1 MKNCPPKKNT
11 AKDRLM
17 TVFSGTKAKMWNVP
31 HFTFRSICETYYSIY
46 IFQGNY
52 KSRKL
57 EYSTTM
63 SAVLEA
69 KDSAGEIISINPATG
84 KEIGR
89 VPQTSVE
96 YVKAAVERSRAAFA
110 GWKNT
115 SFATR
120 RALIMKAREVILSEM
135 DEIAHLISA
144 ESGKPFG
151 EAIAMEI
158 APVLDLMQFFAR
170 NAEKMLGPKRVSI
183 GLYALLGRSSKIV
196 YHPLGVVG
204 IIPAWNYPF
213 SIPLGETAMALIAGN
228 SVVIKPS
235 ELTPF
240 VGLKIGEIFEKAR
253 APENL
258 VQVVTGGAR
267 TGAALVD
274 AAPDKIM
281 FTGSVA
287 TGKKIAEA
295 AAKNLIS
302 VVLELG
308 GKDPMI
314 VFDDANLDLA
324 AGAAVWGAFC
334 NAGQSCSSVERLYVQ
349 ERAAEEL
356 TKKIVERTK
365 NLILGSGENEN
376 VSVGAISSERQIKII
391 EAHVESFKTEGANIK
406 AGGKRRDAGSL
417 FFEPTVITG
426 ATNDM
431 RAMQEET
438 FGPTLPIA
446 TFKTE
451 EEAVRLAND
460 SEFGL
465 TASVWTR
472 DLAKGR
478 RVAEKIEAGSVCI
491 NEVLYTHGIGQTP
504 WGGFKNS
511 GRGRTHGREGLM
523 ELVQPQHIHTNRF
536 AVLPDAW
543 WLPYS
548 PEAVKTFRGF
558 AKYFA
563 SGSVFK
569 TALLVPQLIK
579 RVRELW
585 K

>member
-1 MKNCPPKKNT
+1 M
-11 AKDRLM
+11 AS
-17 TVFSGTKAKMWNVP
+17 V
-31 HFTFRSICETYYSIY
+31 I
-46 IFQGNY
+46 
-52 KSRKL
+52 KL
-57 EYSTTM
+57 ESNVEE
-63 SAVLEA
+63 S
-69 KDSAGEIISINPATG
+69 ISYNPATG
-84 KEIGR
+84 VEVGR
-89 VPQTSVE
+89 VAQTSAEDVQ
-96 YVKAAVERSRAAFA
+96 AAVDRSRETFHK
-110 GWKNT
+110 WKNT
-115 SFATR
+115 TFRER
-120 RALIMKAREVILSEM
+120 RALIMKAREVVLSEM

-158 APVLDLMQFFAR
+158 APVLDLMQYFAR
-170 NAEKMLGPKRVSI
+170 RAERILKPRRIGI
-183 GLYALLGRSSKIV
+183 GLYATMGRYSKIV

-213 SIPLGETAMALIAGN
+213 SIPLGEAAMALMAGN

-235 ELTPF
+235 ELTPII
-240 VGLKIGEIFEKAR
+240 GLKIGEVFAKAG

-258 VQVVTGGAR
+258 VQVISGDGR

-287 TGKKIAEA
+287 TGKKIAAA
-295 AAKNLIS
+295 AAKNLTS

-314 VFDDANLDLA
+314 VFDDANLELA

-334 NAGQSCSSVERLYVQ
+334 NAGQSCSSVERLYAQ
-349 ERAAEEL
+349 EGVAEKL
-356 TKKIVERTK
+356 TKLIVDKTRELKQGTGDR
-365 NLILGSGENEN
+365 ED
-376 VSVGAISSERQIKII
+376 VSIGAMSSERQLKIVEDHVNDFREAGATI
-391 EAHVESFKTEGANIK
+391 EI
-406 AGGKRRDAGSL
+406 GGKRNEALDGL
-417 FFEPTVITG
+417 FYEPTVITG

-431 RAMQEET
+431 RPMQEET

-451 EEAVRLAND
+451 EEAIALAND

-472 DLAKGR
+472 DYAKGK
-478 RVAEKIEAGSVCI
+478 RVAGKIEAGSVCV

-523 ELVQPQHIHTNRF
+523 ELVQPQHIHVNRF
-536 AVLPDAW
+536 ALLPDAW
-543 WLPYS
+543 WMPYS
-548 PEAVKTFRGF
+548 ATAVETFRGI
-558 AKYFA
+558 ATKFA
-563 SGSVFK
+563 SGSLAK
-569 TALLVPQLIK
+569 TTTLIPQLWK
-579 RVRELW
+579 RIRELR
-585 K
+585 KK

>member
-1 MKNCPPKKNT
+1 MESVIQLRP
-11 AKDRLM
+11 
-17 TVFSGTKAKMWNVP
+17 
-31 HFTFRSICETYYSIY
+31 E
-46 IFQGNY
+46 Q
-52 KSRKL
+52 
-57 EYSTTM
+57 EQ
-63 SAVLEA
+63 
-69 KDSAGEIISINPATG
+69 IISYNPATG
-84 KEIGR
+84 EEVGR
-89 VPQTSVE
+89 VANCTSEEVL
-96 YVKAAVERSRAAFA
+96 AAVESSRESFHR
-110 GWKNT
+110 WKKA
-115 SFATR
+115 SFRER
-120 RALIMKAREVILSEM
+120 RALIMNAREVILSEL

-158 APVLDLMQFFAR
+158 APVLDLMQYFAR
-170 NAEKMLGPKRVSI
+170 RAERMLKPKRIGI
-183 GLYALLGRSSKIV
+183 GLYATMGRYSKIV

-213 SIPLGETAMALIAGN
+213 SIPLGESVMALMAGN

-235 ELTPF
+235 ELTPL
-240 VGLKIGEIFEKAR
+240 VGVKIGEIFEKAG

-258 VQVVTGGAR
+258 VQVVTGDGG

-287 TGKKIAEA
+287 TGKKIAAA
-295 AAKNLIS
+295 AAKNLTS

-314 VFDDANLDLA
+314 VFDDANLELA

-349 ERAAEEL
+349 EGVAEKL
-356 TKKIVERTK
+356 TKLIVEKTRELK
-365 NLILGSGENEN
+365 QGSGDRED
-376 VSVGAISSERQIKII
+376 VSIGAMSSERQLRIVEDHVKAFREAGATI
-391 EAHVESFKTEGANIK
+391 EI
-406 AGGKRRDAGSL
+406 GGKIADCGSRNADSSPSKADPTEIRNPKSEIPNL
-417 FFEPTVITG
+417 FYEPTVISG

-431 RAMQEET
+431 RPMQEET

-451 EEAVRLAND
+451 DEAIRLAND

-472 DLAKGR
+472 DYARGR

-511 GRGRTHGREGLM
+511 GRGRTHGIEGLM
-523 ELVQPQHIHTNRF
+523 ELVQPQHVHLNRISI
-536 AVLPDAW
+536 LPDAW
-543 WLPYS
+543 WMPYS
-548 PEAVKTFRGF
+548 PTAVEAFRGF
-558 AKYFA
+558 ATKFA
-563 SGSVFK
+563 SGKLARTS
-569 TALLVPQLIK
+569 LLLPLLQRRI
-579 RVRELW
+579 RELL
-585 K
+585 KGTKKQD